1 MIGGA
6 LVRFHPDKNPQ
17 SGDGFGWKHI
27 RSKGPTFLK
36 DVLKETA
43 MEGLKGL
50 NSDVAGGKPNWKG
63 RLAGVKRGATR
74 AVKRKAQQEIKKL
87 VAKPSQER
95 PFWIMIPIYSRR
107 VRRLPGRVYKGGT
120 FLPTRSKLPNYR
132 WIQSAHR
139 RRRKRPRR
147 RRR

>member
-27 RSKGPTFLK
+27 RSKGPAFLK

-43 MEGLKGL
+43 LEGLKGL
-50 NSDVAGGKPNWKG
+50 NAGVAGGKPNWKG
-63 RLAGVKRGATR
+63 GLAGVKRGATR

-87 VAKPSQER
+87 V
-95 PFWIMIPIYSRR
+95 
-107 VRRLPGRVYKGGT
+107 T
-120 FLPTRSKLPNYR
+120 
-132 WIQSAHR
+132 
-139 RRRKRPRR
+139 KRIKKDLFGL
-147 RRR
+147 